1 MDVEKKNNEPL
12 SMQQKLLM
20 LGFVNSFLLD
30 PGPALSKDDF
40 FNARQLQVMGKSINA
55 TSLKMMKLPIIPDR
69 HVMEEGEKL
78 GQKTV
83 EANNKATKNGLSH
96 VRSRQNDL

>member
-12 SMQQKLLM
+12 SMQQKLFRD
-20 LGFVNSFLLD
+20 FVIFLLLD
-30 PGPALSKDDF
+30 HGPALSKDDF

-96 VRSRQNDL
+96 VRSRQKDL